1 MSDFVVG
8 IPLGIAIGI
17 AIGISIGIAIG
28 KNQKPWSELTDE
40 EKKNRKI
47 LIGTGIII
55 LVFGVLAG
63 FWQFFSH

>member
-40 EKKNRKI
+40 EKR
-47 LIGTGIII
+47 
-55 LVFGVLAG
+55 
-63 FWQFFSH
+63 WSRR